1 MVIWCA
7 EWHCLPLVVY
17 VVGQSTTLQ
26 EYTQLLCSGNIFFL
40 TAMIFY
46 WVNVKYHYYN
56 LVSHTMYKTLNEKRC
71 LYLDMV

>member
-17 VVGQSTTLQ
+17 VVGQSTTLH
-26 EYTQLLCSGNIFFL
+26 EYTQLLCSGNIFSL

-46 WVNVKYHYYN
+46 WVNFKYHYYN

-71 LYLDMV
+71 LYFDMV